1 MQDVFRQ
8 IDWERYELI
17 PTIVQEKQSQ
27 QILML
32 AYSSKQSLELSL
44 QTHLA
49 HYFSRSKQR
58 IWQKVSKVGTYN
70 ILKR

>member
-32 AYSSKQSLELSL
+32 AYSSKQSLELS
-44 QTHLA
+44 
-49 HYFSRSKQR
+49 
-58 IWQKVSKVGTYN
+58 
-70 ILKR
+70 